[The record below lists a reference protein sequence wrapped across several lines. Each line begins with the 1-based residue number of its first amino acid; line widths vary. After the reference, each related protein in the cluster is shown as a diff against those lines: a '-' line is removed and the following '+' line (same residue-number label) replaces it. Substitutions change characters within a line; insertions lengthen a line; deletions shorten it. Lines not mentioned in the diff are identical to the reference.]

1 MINPETMVTMKTKHF
16 LGIVASAWMLASCS
30 NQDELLQQDELVA
43 KQCVTVNAYVPDD
56 ANSRLAFEDQGVNGL
71 KVAWN
76 ESGESFSVM
85 TAATAEPATFTQT
98 EGCEFAGPEGFEF
111 VGGTD
116 YYAFYPALDPEMWGE
131 WNENTEQKELNV
143 SAKAIPFNF
152 YDQTGQLDENMNLM
166 YAKRSAEGDFQFQ
179 HMLAVMKFTLKGIQ
193 GKLVNTVDIVFY
205 NESVE
210 YFSDGKVNV
219 TGESPDFEVEASPN
233 LVCIP
238 TDGLVSDGDG
248 NYVVYAYLPPL
259 AAGTDV
265 EITAYSED
273 DGYYKTWRDEFTIN
287 NEGIKAG
294 YYYTAARGM
303 DANEE
308 ENVLLNHT
316 AGNVE
321 ELKAWIDAV
330 GTYPNVNL
338 TLTADIALTG
348 VAFDYDNDYN
358 ETNDSNWPSELMIA
372 GTVDGGGHSI
382 TGIKIASGE
391 EYQAAPFNIG
401 STGVVKNLHLKTV
414 DISGIYAGGIASENE
429 GIISG
434 CSVSGSVTTLSSD
447 YSVGGIV
454 NDNSGLVTGC
464 YNIAAVKGV
473 DSYVG
478 GIAGYNY
485 GTITACYNTGAL
497 SATAPD
503 EETYIGGVVG
513 NNYDTG
519 IITACYWN
527 CTGAT
532 KGIGYDYT
540 SENSSDEG
548 ATKVDSTTVTW
559 ETAMEAM
566 NTALPS
572 DFGDWRY
579 EPSTNEN
586 EPLILDKSG
595 NNDYVPV

>member
-1 MINPETMVTMKTKHF
+1 MINPENMVTMKTKHF

-43 KQCVTVNAYVPDD
+43 KQCVTVNAYVPEG
-56 ANSRLAFEDQGVNGL
+56 AGSRLAFEDQGANGL

-85 TAATAEPATFTQT
+85 TAEEAEPATFTQT
-98 EGCEFAGPEGFEF
+98 KGSEFEGPDNFEF
-111 VGGTD
+111 DEGKD
-116 YYAFYPALDPEMWGE
+116 YYAYYPALLEGMLGDDPDTG
-131 WNENTEQKELNV
+131 NPLTTV
-143 SAKAIPFNF
+143 SATAIPFDF
-152 YDQTGQLDENMNLM
+152 YNQTGRLDENMNLM
-166 YAKRSAEGDFQFQ
+166 YAKRSAEGDFHFQ

-219 TGESPDFEVEASPN
+219 TGESPYFKTEDSPN
-233 LVCIP
+233 FVCIP

-273 DGYYKTWRDEFTIN
+273 DGCYKTWRDDFEVK

-338 TLTADIALTG
+338 TLTADIDLTD
-348 VAFDYDNDYN
+348 ADLDDD
-358 ETNDSNWPSELMIA
+358 ETNDSNWPYELHIA
-372 GTVDGGGHSI
+372 GTVDGGGYSI
-382 TGIKIASGE
+382 KGIKIALGE
-391 EYQAAPFNIG
+391 ECQAAPFYIEL
-401 STGVVKNLHLKTV
+401 TGVVKNLHLKTV
-414 DISGIYAGGIASENE
+414 DISGIYAGGIATENN
-429 GIISG
+429 GAISG
-434 CSVSGSVTTLSSD
+434 CSVSGSVTALSSGH
-447 YSVGGIV
+447 SVGGIV
-454 NDNSGLVTGC
+454 NGNSGLVTGC
-464 YNIAAVKGV
+464 YNIATVKGV
-473 DSYVG
+473 NGDVG

-503 EETYIGGVVG
+503 EGTYIGGVVG
-513 NNYDTG
+513 SNYDTG
-519 IITACYWN
+519 IINTCYWN

-532 KGIGYDYT
+532 NGIGED
-540 SENSSDEG
+540 ENSQT
-548 ATKVDSTTVTW
+548 ATEVDSTTVTW

>member
-1 MINPETMVTMKTKHF
+1 MVTMKTKHF
-16 LGIVASAWMLASCS
+16 LGIVASAWMLAACS

-56 ANSRLAFEDQGVNGL
+56 ANSRLTFEDQGTNGL
-71 KVAWN
+71 KVSWN

-85 TAATAEPATFTQT
+85 TAEEDEPATFTQT
-98 EGCEFAGPEGFEF
+98 KGSEFEGPDNFEF
-111 VGGTD
+111 DEGKD
-116 YYAFYPALDPEMWGE
+116 YYAYYPALLEGMLGDDPDTG
-131 WNENTEQKELNV
+131 NPLTTV
-143 SAKAIPFNF
+143 SATAIPFDF
-152 YDQTGQLDENMNLM
+152 YNQTGRLDENMNLM
-166 YAKRSAEGDFQFQ
+166 YAKRSAEGDFHFQ

-193 GKLVNTVDIVFY
+193 GELVNTVDIGFY

-210 YFSDGKVNV
+210 YFSIGKVDV
-219 TGESPDFEVEASPN
+219 TGDNPVFTAESPYPIVFISTDE
-233 LVCIP
+233 LVP
-238 TDGLVSDGDG
+238 DDDG
-248 NYVVYAYLPPL
+248 NYVLYAYLPPL
-259 AAGTDV
+259 AADTEV
-265 EITAYSED
+265 TITAYSDHE
-273 DGYYKTWRDEFTIN
+273 GYHKTWRDKFIIN
-287 NEGIKAG
+287 NEEGIKAG
-294 YYYTAARGM
+294 YYYTAARTM
-303 DANEE
+303 DDDVA

-316 AGNVE
+316 ARNVE
-321 ELKAWIDAV
+321 DLKAWIEAV
-330 GTYPNVNL
+330 ESYPNVNL
-338 TLTADIALTG
+338 TLTADIDLTG

-358 ETNDSNWPSELMIA
+358 ETNDSNWPCELMIA

-382 TGIKIASGE
+382 TGIKIDSGE
-391 EYQAAPFNIG
+391 ENQAAPFNIG
-401 STGVVKNLHLKTV
+401 STGVVKNLHLKDV
-414 DISGIYAGGIASENE
+414 AISGRYAGGIATDNY
-429 GIISG
+429 GAISG
-434 CSVSGSVTTLSSD
+434 CSVSGSVTTLFSG

-464 YNIAAVKGV
+464 YNIAEMKGV

-503 EETYIGGVVG
+503 EETCIGGVVG
-513 NNYDTG
+513 YNYDTG
-519 IITACYWN
+519 IITDCYWN

-532 KGIGYDYT
+532 NGIGED
-540 SENSSDEG
+540 ENSQT
-548 ATKVDSTTVTW
+548 ATEVDSTTVTW

>member
-85 TAATAEPATFTQT
+85 TAEEAEPATFTQT
-98 EGCEFAGPEGFEF
+98 EGCKFAGPEGFEF

-116 YYAFYPALDPEMWGE
+116 YYAFYPALDPGMWGE
-131 WNENTEQKELNV
+131 WNEKTEQNELNV

-152 YDQTGQLDENMNLM
+152 CDQTGQLDENMNLM

-193 GKLVNTVDIVFY
+193 GELVNTVDIGFY

-210 YFSDGKVNV
+210 CFSDGKVDV
-219 TGESPDFEVEASPN
+219 TGESPGFEVEDSPN

-273 DGYYKTWRDEFTIN
+273 DGYYKTWRDKFTIN

-294 YYYTAARGM
+294 YYYTAARTM
-303 DANEE
+303 DVDGA

-316 AGNVE
+316 ARNVE
-321 ELKAWIDAV
+321 DLKAWIEAV
-330 GTYPNVNL
+330 GSYPNVNL
-338 TLTADIALTG
+338 TLDDDIDLTDADL
-348 VAFDYDNDYN
+348 DDD
-358 ETNDSNWPSELMIA
+358 ETNDSNWPCELWIA

-382 TGIKIASGE
+382 TGIKIVSGE

-401 STGVVKNLHLKTV
+401 STGVVKNLHLKDV
-414 DISGIYAGGIASENE
+414 AISGRYAGGIATDNY
-429 GIISG
+429 GAISG
-434 CSVSGSVTTLSSD
+434 CSVSGSVTTLFSG

-478 GIAGYNY
+478 GIAGYNS

-513 NNYDTG
+513 YNYDTG
-519 IITACYWN
+519 TINTCYWN
-527 CTGAT
+527 CTGT
-532 KGIGYDYT
+532 DKGIGKD
-540 SENSSDEG
+540 ENSQT
-548 ATKVDSTTVTW
+548 ATEVDSTTVTW

-586 EPLILDKSG
+586 EPLILDKPG

>member
-1 MINPETMVTMKTKHF
+1 MVTMKTKHF
-16 LGIVASAWMLASCS
+16 LGIVASAWMLAACS

-43 KQCVTVNAYVPDD
+43 KQCVTVNAYVPDG
-56 ANSRLAFEDQGVNGL
+56 AGSRLAFEDQGDNGL
-71 KVAWN
+71 KVSWK

-85 TAATAEPATFTQT
+85 TAATAEPVTFTQT
-98 EGCEFAGPEGFEF
+98 EGSTFAGPVGFTFAE
-111 VGGTD
+111 GTD

-131 WNENTEQKELNV
+131 WNENTGQNELNV
-143 SAKAIPFNF
+143 SAKAIPFDF
-152 YDQTGQLDENMNLM
+152 YNQTGRLDENMNLM

-193 GKLVNTVDIVFY
+193 GKLVNTVDIGFY

-210 YFSDGKVNV
+210 CFSDGKVDV
-219 TGESPDFEVEASPN
+219 TGENPYFKTEDSSN

-259 AAGTDV
+259 AADTEV
-265 EITAYSED
+265 TITAYSED
-273 DGYYKTWRDEFTIN
+273 GGYYKTWCDNFIIN

-294 YYYTAARGM
+294 YYYTAARTM
-303 DANEE
+303 DVDGA

-316 AGNVE
+316 AGNVADLE
-321 ELKAWIDAV
+321 KWIEAV
-330 GTYPNVNL
+330 RTYSNVNL
-338 TLTADIALTG
+338 TLTANIDWTNAGL
-348 VAFDYDNDYN
+348 DYDNDGD
-358 ETNDSNWPSELMIA
+358 ETNDSNWPCELWIA
-372 GTVDGGGHSI
+372 GTVDGGGYSI

-391 EYQAAPFNIG
+391 ENQAAPFYIEP
-401 STGVVKNLHLKTV
+401 TGVVKNLHLKTV
-414 DISGIYAGGIASENE
+414 DISGMYAGGIACENR

-447 YSVGGIV
+447 YYVGGIV
-454 NDNSGLVTGC
+454 YSNYGSVTGC

-478 GIAGYNY
+478 GIAGYNND
-485 GTITACYNTGAL
+485 GGIITACYNTGAL
-497 SATAPD
+497 SATD
-503 EETYIGGVVG
+503 SGEGTYIGGVVG
-513 NNYDTG
+513 YNYDTG
-519 IITACYWN
+519 IITACYWD

-540 SENSSDEG
+540 SEDSSDEG
-548 ATKVDSTTVTW
+548 ATKVDGTTDAW
-559 ETAMEAM
+559 NAAMEAM

-595 NNDYVPV
+595 NNE

>member
-1 MINPETMVTMKTKHF
+1 MVTMKTKYF
-16 LGIVASAWMLASCS
+16 LGMMAGAWMLASCS
-30 NQDELLQQDELVA
+30 NQDEPLQQDELVA
-43 KQCVTVNAYVPDD
+43 RQCVTVNAYVPDGTG
-56 ANSRLAFEDQGVNGL
+56 SRLTFQDQGTNGL

-85 TAATAEPATFTQT
+85 TAEEAEPATFTQT
-98 EGCEFAGPEGFEF
+98 EGSEFEGPEGFEF
-111 VGGTD
+111 AEGKD
-116 YYAFYPALDPEMWGE
+116 YYAYYPALQEGMLGYDPDTG
-131 WNENTEQKELNV
+131 NPLTTV

-152 YDQTGQLDENMNLM
+152 CNQTGQLDESMNLM

-193 GKLVNTVDIVFY
+193 GKLVNTVDIGFY
-205 NESVE
+205 KESVE

-308 ENVLLNHT
+308 ENVLLNYT

-321 ELKAWIDAV
+321 DLKAWIEAV

-338 TLTADIALTG
+338 TLTADIDLTDAG
-348 VAFDYDNDYN
+348 LDYDNNGD
-358 ETNDSNWPSELMIA
+358 ETNDSNWPFGLTIA
-372 GTVDGGGHSI
+372 GTVDGGGYSI

-391 EYQAAPFNIG
+391 ECQAAPFYIG

-414 DISGIYAGGIASENE
+414 DISGMYAGGIATDNY
-429 GIISG
+429 GAISG
-434 CSVSGSVTTLSSD
+434 CSVSGSVATLSSD

-454 NDNSGLVTGC
+454 TDNYGSVTGC

-473 DSYVG
+473 DFYVG

-513 NNYDTG
+513 YNYDTG
-519 IITACYWN
+519 IITACYWD
-527 CTGAT
+527 CTGTT
-532 KGIGYDYT
+532 KGIGYDNT

-548 ATKVDSTTVTW
+548 ATKVDVTTVTW
-559 ETAMEAM
+559 ETAKEEM
-566 NTALPS
+566 NNALPGGF
-572 DFGDWRY
+572 DLRY
-579 EPSTNEN
+579 ESNDDEQ

>member
-1 MINPETMVTMKTKHF
+1 MKTKHF
-16 LGIVASAWMLASCS
+16 LGIVASACLLAACS
-30 NQDELLQQDELVA
+30 NLDEPLLSDSE
-43 KQCVTVNAYVPDD
+43 VTKPRVVVNAYVPDD
-56 ANSRLAFEDQGVNGL
+56 ANSRLAFEDQGANGL

-85 TAATAEPATFTQT
+85 TAEEAEPATFTQT
-98 EGCEFAGPEGFEF
+98 VGSEFAGPEGFEF
-111 VGGTD
+111 AERKD
-116 YYAFYPALDPEMWGE
+116 YYAYYPALTEGMLGWDPDTGDHL
-131 WNENTEQKELNV
+131 TAV
-143 SAKAIPFNF
+143 SATAIPFNF
-152 YDQTGQLDENMNLM
+152 YDQTGRLDGSMNLM

-193 GKLVNTVDIVFY
+193 GKLVNTVDIGFY

-210 YFSDGKVNV
+210 YFSDGKVDV
-219 TGESPDFEVEASPN
+219 TGDNPVFTAESPYPTVFVSTDE
-233 LVCIP
+233 LVP
-238 TDGLVSDGDG
+238 AGDG
-248 NYVVYAYLPPL
+248 NYVLYAYLPPL

-321 ELKAWIDAV
+321 ELKAWMEAV

-338 TLTADIALTG
+338 TLTADIDLTD
-348 VAFDYDNDYN
+348 ADLDDD

-382 TGIKIASGE
+382 KGIKIDSGE
-391 EYQAAPFNIG
+391 EYQAAPFYIEL
-401 STGVVKNLHLKTV
+401 TGVVKNLHLKTV
-414 DISGIYAGGIASENE
+414 DISGIYAGGIATDNY

-434 CSVSGSVTTLSSD
+434 CSVSGSVTTLSSG

-454 NDNSGLVTGC
+454 NGNYGSVTGC

-473 DSYVG
+473 NGDVG

-513 NNYDTG
+513 YNYDTG
-519 IITACYWN
+519 IITDCYWYYTEVTN
-527 CTGAT
+527 
-532 KGIGYDYT
+532 GIGED
-540 SENSSDEG
+540 ENSQT

-559 ETAMEAM
+559 ETAMDAM
-566 NTALPS
+566 NGVLAEDE

-586 EPLILDKSG
+586 EPLILDKPG
-595 NNDYVPV
+595 NNEYVPV

>member
-1 MINPETMVTMKTKHF
+1 MKTKHF
-16 LGIVASAWMLASCS
+16 LGIVASACLLAACS
-30 NQDELLQQDELVA
+30 NQDEPLLSDSE
-43 KQCVTVNAYVPDD
+43 VTKPRVVVNAYVPDD
-56 ANSRLAFEDQGVNGL
+56 ANSRLAFDDQGANGL

-85 TAATAEPATFTQT
+85 TAEEAEPATFTQT
-98 EGCEFAGPEGFEF
+98 KGSEFEGPDNFEF
-111 VGGTD
+111 VEGTD

-131 WNENTEQKELNV
+131 WNENTEQNELNV
-143 SAKAIPFNF
+143 SATAIPFDF
-152 YDQTGQLDENMNLM
+152 YNQTGRLDENMNLM

-179 HMLAVMKFTLKGIQ
+179 HMLAVMKFALKGIQ
-193 GKLVNTVDIVFY
+193 GELVNTVDIGFY

-210 YFSDGKVNV
+210 CFSDGKVDV
-219 TGESPDFEVEASPN
+219 TGESPGFEVEDSPN

-321 ELKAWIDAV
+321 ELKAWIDALN
-330 GTYPNVNL
+330 TYSGVNL
-338 TLTADIALTG
+338 TLTADIDLTD
-348 VAFDYDNDYN
+348 ADLDDD
-358 ETNDSNWPSELMIA
+358 ETNDSNWPYELWIA

-382 TGIKIASGE
+382 KGIKIALGE
-391 EYQAAPFNIG
+391 ECQAAPFKIG

-414 DISGIYAGGIASENE
+414 DISGIYAGGIATDNY
-429 GIISG
+429 GTISG

-447 YSVGGIV
+447 YYVGGIV
-454 NDNSGLVTGC
+454 YGNYGSVTGC
-464 YNIAAVKGV
+464 YNIATVKGV
-473 DSYVG
+473 NSYVG
-478 GIAGYNY
+478 GIAGCNS

-503 EETYIGGVVG
+503 EGTYIGGVVG
-513 NNYDTG
+513 GNYDTG
-519 IITACYWN
+519 IITACYWY

-532 KGIGYDYT
+532 NGIGED
-540 SENSSDEG
+540 ENSQT
-548 ATKVDSTTVTW
+548 ATKVDGETVTW

-566 NTALPS
+566 NGVLAEDE

-586 EPLILDKSG
+586 EPLILDKPG
-595 NNDYVPV
+595 NNEYVPV

>member
-1 MINPETMVTMKTKHF
+1 MKTKHF
-16 LGIVASAWMLASCS
+16 LGIVASACLLAACS
-30 NQDELLQQDELVA
+30 NQDEPLLSDSE
-43 KQCVTVNAYVPDD
+43 VTKPRVVVNAYVPDD
-56 ANSRLAFEDQGVNGL
+56 ANSRLAFEDQDANGL

-85 TAATAEPATFTQT
+85 TAEEAEPATFTQT

-131 WNENTEQKELNV
+131 WNENTEQNELNV

-219 TGESPDFEVEASPN
+219 TGESPGFEVEASPN

-238 TDGLVSDGDG
+238 TDGLVSDCDG

-338 TLTADIALTG
+338 TLTADIDLTD
-348 VAFDYDNDYN
+348 ADLDDD

-382 TGIKIASGE
+382 KGIKIALGE
-391 EYQAAPFNIG
+391 ECQAAPFKIEV
-401 STGVVKNLHLKTV
+401 TGVVKNLHLKTV
-414 DISGIYAGGIASENE
+414 DISGIYAGGIATENN
-429 GIISG
+429 GAISG
-434 CSVSGSVTTLSSD
+434 CSVSGSVTTLSSG

-454 NDNSGLVTGC
+454 RGNSGSVTGC

-473 DSYVG
+473 NGDVG

-497 SATAPD
+497 SATASD

-519 IITACYWN
+519 IITTCYWD
-527 CTGAT
+527 CTEAT
-532 KGIGYDYT
+532 NGIGED
-540 SENSSDEG
+540 ENSQT

-559 ETAMEAM
+559 SAAMDAM
-566 NTALPS
+566 NGVLAEDE

-586 EPLILDKSG
+586 EPLILDKPG
-595 NNDYVPV
+595 NNEYVPV